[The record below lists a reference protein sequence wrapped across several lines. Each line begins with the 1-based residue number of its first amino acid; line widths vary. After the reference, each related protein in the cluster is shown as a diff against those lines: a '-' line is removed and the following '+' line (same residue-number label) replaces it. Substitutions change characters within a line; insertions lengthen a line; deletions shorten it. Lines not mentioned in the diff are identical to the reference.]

1 MIDYILLVCVVFA
14 NASLSLFN
22 SFFQKKNG
30 EKVGAT
36 QLYNLVMISSVF
48 VTWSVIWALEGGFSL
63 EVIPYSII
71 FGVGYSAAIIG
82 LFNAI
87 KCGPVALST
96 LILQLAL
103 IATVI
108 WGFFFWDA
116 EPTPLV
122 IVGILLVCV
131 SLVLCLYKGKGEQRE
146 SKINTKWI
154 VYVSVCFFGN
164 LICMIV
170 QREQQRRYD
179 GAYGNQLM
187 LVAMI
192 CALLLSIVLYLRS
205 NRADSAV
212 LVKRAWFWPVLAGAS
227 NLLLNF
233 FMMKLAVATKAKEIS
248 TSLIDPTIA
257 VVPLAITTVIS
268 FLAFKEKLRWWQ
280 WVGIGVGIGASL
292 LLSL

>member
-22 SFFQKKNG
+22 SFFQKKND

-71 FGVGYSAAIIG
+71 LGVGYSAAIIG

-108 WGFFFWDA
+108 WGFFFWGSKVSLLVVIGLVLVAVALFFCIYTKGDSENRVSLKWILWVLVCFVGNSA
-116 EPTPLV
+116 ASIVARTQQIDFGGRFKGQFIALATVITLV
-122 IVGILLVCV
+122 ISIFMYAKSEKRHSAEMLKKSGYLPVASGVLNALYSVLILVLSTSRVVPVNLLYPTAGVGSIALV
-131 SLVLCLYKGKGEQRE
+131 SLFAQFVLKEKM
-146 SKINTKWI
+146 T
-154 VYVSVCFFGN
+154 N
-164 LICMIV
+164 LQWTGLVI
-170 QREQQRRYD
+170 
-179 GAYGNQLM
+179 GA
-187 LVAMI
+187 VAI
-192 CALLLSIVLYLRS
+192 ALLSI
-205 NRADSAV
+205 
-212 LVKRAWFWPVLAGAS
+212 
-227 NLLLNF
+227 
-233 FMMKLAVATKAKEIS
+233 
-248 TSLIDPTIA
+248 
-257 VVPLAITTVIS
+257 
-268 FLAFKEKLRWWQ
+268 
-280 WVGIGVGIGASL
+280 
-292 LLSL
+292 

>member
-108 WGFFFWDA
+108 WGFFFWGSKVSLLVVIGLVLVAVALFFCIYTKGDSENRVSLKWILWVLVCFVGNSA
-116 EPTPLV
+116 ASIVARTQQIDFGGRFKGQFIALATVITLV
-122 IVGILLVCV
+122 ISIFMYAKSEKRHSAEMLKKSGYLPVASGVLNALYSVLILVLSTSRVVPVNLLYPTAGVGSIALV
-131 SLVLCLYKGKGEQRE
+131 SLFAQFVLKEKM
-146 SKINTKWI
+146 T
-154 VYVSVCFFGN
+154 N
-164 LICMIV
+164 LQWTGLVI
-170 QREQQRRYD
+170 
-179 GAYGNQLM
+179 GA
-187 LVAMI
+187 VAI
-192 CALLLSIVLYLRS
+192 ALLSI
-205 NRADSAV
+205 
-212 LVKRAWFWPVLAGAS
+212 
-227 NLLLNF
+227 
-233 FMMKLAVATKAKEIS
+233 
-248 TSLIDPTIA
+248 
-257 VVPLAITTVIS
+257 
-268 FLAFKEKLRWWQ
+268 
-280 WVGIGVGIGASL
+280 
-292 LLSL
+292 

>member
-108 WGFFFWDA
+108 WGFFFWGSKVSLLVVIGLVLVAVALFFCIYTKGDSENRVSLKWILWVLVCFVGNSA
-116 EPTPLV
+116 ASIVARTQQIDFGGRFKGQFIALATVITLV
-122 IVGILLVCV
+122 ISIFMYAKSEKRHSAEMLKKTGYLPVASGVLNALYSVLILVLSTSRVVPVNLLYPTAGVGSIALV
-131 SLVLCLYKGKGEQRE
+131 SLFAQFVLKEKM
-146 SKINTKWI
+146 T
-154 VYVSVCFFGN
+154 N
-164 LICMIV
+164 LQWTGLVI
-170 QREQQRRYD
+170 
-179 GAYGNQLM
+179 GA
-187 LVAMI
+187 VAI
-192 CALLLSIVLYLRS
+192 ALLSI
-205 NRADSAV
+205 
-212 LVKRAWFWPVLAGAS
+212 
-227 NLLLNF
+227 
-233 FMMKLAVATKAKEIS
+233 
-248 TSLIDPTIA
+248 
-257 VVPLAITTVIS
+257 
-268 FLAFKEKLRWWQ
+268 
-280 WVGIGVGIGASL
+280 
-292 LLSL
+292 

>member
-108 WGFFFWDA
+108 WGFFFWGSKVSLLVVIGLVLVAVALFFCIYTKGDSENRVSLKWILWVLVCFVGNSA
-116 EPTPLV
+116 ASIVARTQQIDFGGRFKGQFIALATVITLV
-122 IVGILLVCV
+122 ISIFMYAKSEKRHSAEMLKKSGYLPVASGVLNALYSVLILVLSTSKVIPVNLLYPTAGVGSIALV
-131 SLVLCLYKGKGEQRE
+131 SLFAQFVLKEKM
-146 SKINTKWI
+146 T
-154 VYVSVCFFGN
+154 N
-164 LICMIV
+164 LQWTGLVI
-170 QREQQRRYD
+170 
-179 GAYGNQLM
+179 GA
-187 LVAMI
+187 VAI
-192 CALLLSIVLYLRS
+192 ALLSI
-205 NRADSAV
+205 
-212 LVKRAWFWPVLAGAS
+212 
-227 NLLLNF
+227 
-233 FMMKLAVATKAKEIS
+233 
-248 TSLIDPTIA
+248 
-257 VVPLAITTVIS
+257 
-268 FLAFKEKLRWWQ
+268 
-280 WVGIGVGIGASL
+280 
-292 LLSL
+292 